1 MSIPFPDKP
10 VGGQLK
16 YFLLEWEK
24 LTRDKSVLD
33 MVQGM
38 PLDLTDFPVQ
48 SKLPHE
54 IKMSQIETEAAQ
66 EHIKQ
71 LLAKRAIRE
80 CPYSGNGF
88 VSNIF
93 LHPKPDGSFRVILN
107 LKNFNKFIEY
117 AHLKMETLNHILDLI
132 LPNAFMSVLDL
143 MDAYLTDSGRDPGLF
158 AFCFS
163 VFKENSTAISACHL
177 ACHQRHVNSQNCS
190 NPLWLHYVIKV
201 LLLSFILT
209 TYGLQH

>member
-1 MSIPFPDKP
+1 M
-10 VGGQLK
+10 GGQLK
-16 YFLLEWEK
+16 YFLPEWEK

-117 AHLKMETLNHILDLI
+117 AHFKMESLNHILDLI

-143 MDAYLTDSGRDPGLF
+143 MDAYLTVPVGSWFVRFLF
-158 AFCFS
+158 FRFQGKFYCYLCMPFG
-163 VFKENSTAISACHL
+163 
-177 ACHQRHVNSQNCS
+177 
-190 NPLWLHYVIKV
+190 
-201 LLLSFILT
+201 LLSAPR
-209 TYGLQH
+209 